1 MSKNA
6 KKELDSSTNNAISML
21 IKAEN
26 KAKEAIDQAK
36 KRRANLMKKAK
47 DDSLLEVD
55 SFRKDFEEHIN
66 RLAKDNNFE
75 QDLMGKKINKD
86 THEKSVNLKNL
97 YENNYKQILTS
108 IIDKVMSPDVKFHEN
123 LDLNSIPDNVIS
135 SNNNDYLYTAFISNN
150 SNYDNI
156 VLNDNYLDNVLN
168 SSDSNSGS
176 NSVSNSIISEINLN
190 QFDLEK
196 KCECKSK
203 TELIFENHL
212 RVLQN
217 HLDNNTTPDQ
227 LWPNNYPYPYIN
239 NFENLITQYGS
250 LTKSLQTTILEL
262 IINYINTEILG
273 YFHNNIAHF

>member
-6 KKELDSSTNNAISML
+6 KKELDSATNNAISML
-21 IKAEN
+21 IRSEN

-66 RLAKDNNFE
+66 RLAKDYNFE
-75 QDLMGKKINKD
+75 QDLMAKKINKD
-86 THEKSVNLKNL
+86 THEKSVNLKNR
-97 YENNYKQILTS
+97 YENNYKQILAS
-108 IIDKVMSPDVKFHEN
+108 IIDRVMSPDVKFHEN
-123 LDLNSIPDNVIS
+123 LDLNSIPDDVIS
-135 SNNNDYLYTAFISNN
+135 SNNDDYLDNSNN
-150 SNYDNI
+150 DNI
-156 VLNDNYLDNVLN
+156 VLNNNYLDNVFN

-217 HLDNNTTPDQ
+217 HLDNNTTPNL
-227 LWPNNYPYPYIN
+227 LWPHNYPYPYIN

-273 YFHNNIAHF
+273 YIHNNIAHF